1 MCEYKIG
8 IVGLGFVGTAVEEGL
23 QSIADIRVH
32 DKYKDTE
39 SLRSVVDNSDILFL
53 CLPTPMKE
61 DRSCD
66 ISIIEEVIHDINL
79 LSLPDQSK
87 TIILKSTV
95 PPGTTEKLAKE
106 YPEHTFIF
114 NPEFLTQR
122 NFIKDFL
129 EQDRIIVGVTPN
141 YNETKVREVTDLY
154 REFVKTQVE
163 PGAIFQVDSKVAEML
178 KYTTNSFLATK
189 GSFFNEINE
198 ICQAADI
205 NYEAVRTLLHLDE
218 RIGKTHTQVPGW
230 DGKHGWGG
238 ACFPK
243 DVNGLIA
250 FAEQHDVDALML
262 ESAWVKNISVR
273 EEFEWED
280 LAQVTGK
287 YENKE

>member
-106 YPEHTFIF
+106 YPSNTFIF

-129 EQDRIIVGVTPN
+129 EQDRIIIGVTPN

-154 REFVKTQVE
+154 REFIKTQTR
-163 PGAIFQVDSKVAEML
+163 PGIIFQVDSRVAEML

-287 YENKE
+287 YEKDD